1 MELLEAGYNIT
12 VDLYKG
18 EINKGEENIAA
29 RRAADNPRINS
40 TFRHLYRN
48 KAT

>member
-1 MELLEAGYNIT
+1 MELPDAGYIIT

-29 RRAADNPRINS
+29 RRAADNPTIKS
-40 TFRHLYRN
+40 TLRHLNRN